1 VPCIHRNFGEVKR
14 GLGRKGVIGIVEDS
28 FCLHL
33 RYGWQELCCQ
43 RAMMEVFYAD
53 VLAEIMVPVAIFR
66 QQSAVVDMERVGL
79 MAKCEGES
87 EWRVEVARKKRNI
100 LKF

>member
-1 VPCIHRNFGEVKR
+1 VKR

-66 QQSAVVDMERVGL
+66 QQSAVVD
-79 MAKCEGES
+79 
-87 EWRVEVARKKRNI
+87 
-100 LKF
+100 